1 MTRPGSR
8 NWSHLVA
15 PMVWAAIALA
25 VNAALWA
32 PMDTDP
38 ELSPLSLTISDFAAL
53 DRGGPIE
60 TGIALLGVASLLLLV
75 GLVGAARALPVR
87 GLPSVLL
94 AVWGLGLVV
103 AAVVPTDALTT
114 HLSGSAYVHRY
125 ASAAALLL
133 ARRLGPGERRARSV
147 RVLGWAALT
156 GAAVMAC
163 SANLG
168 DRELIGLAERVLLGC
183 EVTLLGV
190 LALYARAPRAAGPV
204 LPGRREMPEQERPAT
219 RGRARAVSVTTP
231 CPAVP
236 SRVP

>member
-1 MTRPGSR
+1 MTRSGSR
-8 NWSHLVA
+8 NWNDLLA
-15 PMVWAAIALA
+15 PAVWGAIALA

-38 ELSPLSLTISDFAAL
+38 ELNPLSLTVSDFAAL

-60 TGIALLGVASLLLLV
+60 TGMALLGVASLLLLPGV
-75 GLVGAARALPVR
+75 ARALPIR

-94 AVWGLGLVV
+94 SVWGLGLVV

-125 ASAAALLL
+125 ASVAAFVALPAAGLLL
-133 ARRLGPGERRARSV
+133 ARRLGPGERRARSI
-147 RVLGWAALT
+147 RVMGWAALT

-183 EVTLLGV
+183 EVALLGV
-190 LALYARAPRAAGPV
+190 LALYARAPRAAEPV
-204 LPGRREMPEQERPAT
+204 LPREPVLPKRRETPERERLAT
-219 RGRARAVSVTTP
+219 RGRART
-231 CPAVP
+231 
-236 SRVP
+236 R

>member
-8 NWSHLVA
+8 NWSHLLA
-15 PMVWAAIALA
+15 PAVWAAIALA

-38 ELSPLSLTISDFAAL
+38 ERSPLSLTVSDFAAL

-60 TGIALLGVASLLLLV
+60 TGMALLGVASLLLLAW
-75 GLVGAARALPVR
+75 AARALPVR

-103 AAVVPTDALTT
+103 AAAVPTDALTT
-114 HLSGSAYVHRY
+114 HHLSGSAYVHRY
-125 ASAAALLL
+125 ASVAAFVALPSAALML
-133 ARRLGPGERRARSV
+133 ARRLGPGERRARSI
-147 RVLGWAALT
+147 RVLGWAALA

-168 DRELIGLAERVLLGC
+168 DRELIGLVERVLLGC

-190 LALYARAPRAAGPV
+190 LALYAREPRAAGPV
-204 LPGRREMPEQERPAT
+204 LPGRREIPERERLAT
-219 RGRARAVSVTTP
+219 RGRTGKR
-231 CPAVP
+231 
-236 SRVP
+236 

>member
-8 NWSHLVA
+8 NWRHLLA
-15 PMVWAAIALA
+15 PTVWAAIALA

-38 ELSPLSLTISDFAAL
+38 ELSPLSLTVSDFAAL

-60 TGIALLGVASLLLLV
+60 TGMALLGVASLLLLA
-75 GLVGAARALPVR
+75 GMARALPVR

-114 HLSGSAYVHRY
+114 DLSGSAYVHRY
-125 ASAAALLL
+125 ASVTAFVALPAAALLL
-133 ARRLGPGERRARSV
+133 ARRLGPGERRARSI
-147 RVLGWAALT
+147 RVLGWAALA

-168 DRELIGLAERVLLGC
+168 DRELIGLAERALLGC
-183 EVTLLGV
+183 EMVLLGV

-204 LPGRREMPEQERPAT
+204 LPVMPGRREAPEGERLAT
-219 RGRARAVSVTTP
+219 RGRAGKR
-231 CPAVP
+231 
-236 SRVP
+236 